1 MILILC
7 LLLIAVLVRFG
18 CVLYISYKPIVQ
30 ESMGPPKLRFWN
42 RTNSYNFIGGVD
54 PVVEN
59 SNPESINI
67 IPLSNWIPASNYL
80 LNSDINYIR
89 NNEGSIIGISS
100 RGFGQVNPNFY
111 ARIEITPQTISQ
123 RTPFK
128 LKRK

>member
-18 CVLYISYKPIVQ
+18 YVLYISYKPIVQ

-59 SNPESINI
+59 
-67 IPLSNWIPASNYL
+67 
-80 LNSDINYIR
+80 
-89 NNEGSIIGISS
+89 
-100 RGFGQVNPNFY
+100 
-111 ARIEITPQTISQ
+111 
-123 RTPFK
+123 
-128 LKRK
+128 